1 MGLEREA
8 VGPIP
13 LADAAPSSAVAGH
26 GANRLG
32 DRIWTET
39 HRRAWLKTRQA
50 RRFVVVGGLNTLVDY
65 VLFVG
70 LTKLLHLPL
79 DSVWVA
85 KLISGT
91 VAISISFFL
100 NRRWV
105 FGTRGGPV
113 HHQAARFL
121 AATAVGVYCIQAP
134 LTQLF
139 AGVYQWPGRALYS
152 VLRDFGLA
160 QALPGLLTEPLA
172 TKTAAFVLAT
182 CFSMTFNF
190 LAYRYWVFRQRPA
203 S

>member
-8 VGPIP
+8 VGRVP
-13 LADAAPSSAVAGH
+13 LAGAGSGSAVGRR
-26 GANRLG
+26 GLG
-32 DRIWTET
+32 DRLWTQS

-91 VAISISFFL
+91 VAISISFLL

-105 FGTRGGPV
+105 FGRSGAAV

-121 AATAVGVYCIQAP
+121 AATAIGVYCIQAP
-134 LTQLF
+134 LTQLL
-139 AGVYQWPGRALYS
+139 AGVYQRPGRVLYS
-152 VLRDFGLA
+152 VLRDIGLA
-160 QALPGLLTEPLA
+160 QAFPSVLTEPLA

-182 CFSMTFNF
+182 CCSMTFNF
-190 LAYRYWVFRQRPA
+190 LAYRYWVFADGRA